1 MRLRLNGSRR
11 SLDENNQNLIVS
23 ERHSHSALC
32 GGKAASGAPAAFW
45 SVAFCV
51 LLSAFCLLPTAFTPS
66 LTVRLLPS
74 AFSQHEMP
82 QPTGQP
88 TPSPS
93 PSPSP
98 LPSPSPTPLTG
109 LHQWGAVTL
118 FHGLP
123 SDRVRAIAQGQDGM
137 MWFGTEAGLAR
148 FDGRRMQTIN
158 DAQMPQGRVL
168 SLLTD
173 ASGAL
178 WVGTDSGA
186 ARIVSGRVEAVKDL
200 QGQTINAII
209 EPDSGRLLMASEQGM
224 VYECR
229 ANAGAIQVKQLL
241 AKPLEGAAR
250 DNPGALPLTSLT
262 VANNKL
268 LAGSLSRGLL
278 AIENNSA
285 REMQARRPA
294 FFVRALATDA
304 RGQLWVGTKGRKDQP
319 ALHSANDFSETA
331 SAGTVTGTVMA
342 LRPGH
347 ADDMWVGTD
356 GRGVFHFP
364 ASRKSVNLT
373 FDGTEGGLR
382 SDHIFAIFVD
392 REDVVWFGTDRG
404 VSRYDPNSPRVEN
417 VGDNAESDFVRTLY
431 QASNGQVLAGTNR
444 GLFVYDAKAA
454 RWNSVSE
461 LSRNII
467 YCVAEDDTGRLLIGS
482 AAGFYVGP
490 KLTREMQLESQ
501 TFTRIEA
508 GSGAADAVGSIRA
521 IARFRGA
528 TYLASYGR
536 GLERFADNR
545 VMNVWPNDANT
556 SREIISLFADGDVRL
571 LLGTNKDGVLSF
583 DGAQASNKAE
593 FAKLN
598 NSTVR
603 SITQTAAQSL
613 WFATS
618 RGVFLCRAGND
629 CVAAAAGYEA
639 RFLLNG
645 SDEKKNEVWCA
656 TTASGL
662 LKIALDERLSVPLV
676 SQVDAEQGLPSQN
689 AFAVLS
695 QKGADGRS
703 LLLVGTSRGIAR
715 FAPDAFAPTVYAA
728 RVISKR
734 IHSPAELQ
742 SGIYLEYPQ
751 NGLLLD
757 VAAISSRTFP
767 EQFQYAFTMSN
778 AKGELIKQKVSH
790 ESQFAMESLSPG
802 KYRVTARAFSRDLV
816 SSEPLSFELTI
827 ARAPFPWTSTALA
840 ILLTLA
846 LLALF
851 WAIEERRRIA
861 RTSAALTSANRELA
875 DARLNLANE
884 AERERRRIARD
895 LHDQTLADLRHLLLL
910 TDQPATTAGGQ
921 GSALNAT
928 GLRNEIE
935 SISQEVRRICE
946 DLSPSVLQNV
956 GFAAAL
962 EFALSHAV
970 QDAPAE
976 RKFEYEFVCDD
987 SLEERVLLT
996 PNVQMQVYRIV
1007 QEALNNICRHSDASH
1022 VKMHVG
1028 VTATNGFELTITD
1041 DGREFDPAQEG
1052 RKEGRGL
1059 ANMRARASLI
1069 DAEINWNR
1077 QDGGGTTF
1085 TLQLRRA
1092 GACRP
1097 S

>member
-1 MRLRLNGSRR
+1 MFPLLIPTINRWAIFNASPRDALLFLQDVRL
-11 SLDENNQNLIVS
+11 
-23 ERHSHSALC
+23 ALVVL
-32 GGKAASGAPAAFW
+32 S
-45 SVAFCV
+45 
-51 LLSAFCLLPTAFTPS
+51 LLSAFCLLP
-66 LTVRLLPS
+66 S
-74 AFSQHEMP
+74 AFSQNETP
-82 QPTGQP
+82 QPTGQAS
-88 TPSPS
+88 PSPS

-158 DAQMPQGRVL
+158 DPQMPQGRVL

-178 WVGTDSGA
+178 WVGTDNGA
-186 ARIVSGRVEAVKDL
+186 ARIVNGRVDGVKDL

-209 EPDSGRLLMASEQGM
+209 EPESGRLLMASEQGM

-229 ANAGAIQVKQLL
+229 TNAGELQVKQLL
-241 AKPLEGAAR
+241 AKPLESADK
-250 DNPGALPLTSLT
+250 DNPGALPLTSL
-262 VANNKL
+262 AIAHEKL
-268 LAGSLSRGLL
+268 FAGSLSRGLL
-278 AIENNSA
+278 AIENNSGT
-285 REMQARRPA
+285 EMQTRRPA

-304 RGQLWVGTKGRKDQP
+304 RGQLWVGTKSRKDQP
-319 ALHSANDFSETA
+319 ALHSAEDLSEIE
-331 SAGTVTGTVMA
+331 SADKVTGTVMA
-342 LRPGH
+342 LRAGH

-356 GRGVFHFP
+356 GRGVFYFP

-404 VSRYDPNSPRVEN
+404 VSRYDPNAPRVEN
-417 VGDNAESDFVRTLY
+417 IGDNAESNFVRTLY
-431 QASNGQVLAGTNR
+431 QTSTGHVLAGTNR

-454 RWNSVSE
+454 RWNSISD

-467 YCVAEDDTGRLLIGS
+467 YCVAEDDAGRLLVGS
-482 AAGFYVGP
+482 AAGFFVGP
-490 KLTREMQLESQ
+490 KLTRDLPLQSL
-501 TFTRIEA
+501 TFARIEA
-508 GSGAADAVGSIRA
+508 SSGAADAVGSIRA

-545 VMNVWPNDANT
+545 VTSVWPNDANA
-556 SREIISLFADGDVRL
+556 SREIISLFADGDLRL
-571 LLGTNKDGVLSF
+571 LLGTSKDGVLSF
-583 DGAQASNKAE
+583 DGVQANSEPE
-593 FAKLN
+593 FAKLS

-603 SITQTAAQSL
+603 SITQTAAQTL

-639 RFLLNG
+639 RFLQRG
-645 SDEKKNEVWCA
+645 SNEKENVVWCA

-662 LKIALDERLSVPLV
+662 LKIAFDDQLGVPLI
-676 SQVDAEQGLPSQN
+676 SQLDAEQGLPSQN
-689 AFAVLS
+689 AFAVLP
-695 QKGADGRS
+695 QMGAEGRA

-734 IHSPAELQ
+734 VHSPAELQ

-767 EQFQYAFTMSN
+767 EQFQYAFTLTN

-802 KYRVTARAFSRDLV
+802 KYRVIARAFSRDLV
-816 SSEPLSFELTI
+816 PSAPLSFELTI
-827 ARAPFPWTSTALA
+827 AKAPFPWTSTALA

-861 RTSAALTSANRELA
+861 RTSAALITANRELA

-895 LHDQTLADLRHLLLL
+895 LHDQTLADLRHLMLMS
-910 TDQPATTAGGQ
+910 DQSVADGGQ
-921 GSALNAT
+921 RLFSEAET
-928 GLRNEIE
+928 LRHEIE

-962 EFALSHAV
+962 EFALAHAV
-970 QDAPAE
+970 QDAPAD
-976 RKFEYEFVCDD
+976 RKFDYEFVCDD
-987 SLEERVLLT
+987 SLEERTQLT
-996 PNVQMQVYRIV
+996 PNVQMQIYRIV
-1007 QEALNNICRHSDASH
+1007 QEALNNICRHSGASH
-1022 VKMHVG
+1022 VKMQVG
-1028 VTATNGFELTITD
+1028 VTPNSDFELTITD
-1041 DGREFDPAQEG
+1041 DGGEFDPTQQT

-1069 DAEINWNR
+1069 DAELRWEK
-1077 QDGGGTTF
+1077 QDGGETMF
-1085 TLQLRRA
+1085 TLRRA
-1092 GACRP
+1092 QSAPGASRP
-1097 S
+1097 

>member
-1 MRLRLNGSRR
+1 MFAQR
-11 SLDENNQNLIVS
+11 SLLVI
-23 ERHSHSALC
+23 L
-32 GGKAASGAPAAFW
+32 
-45 SVAFCV
+45 
-51 LLSAFCLLPTAFTPS
+51 LLSAFCM
-66 LTVRLLPS
+66 LPS
-74 AFSQHEMP
+74 AFSQNEAP
-82 QPTGQP
+82 QPTGQAS
-88 TPSPS
+88 PSPS

-158 DAQMPQGRVL
+158 DQQMPQGRVL

-178 WVGTDSGA
+178 WVGTDNGA
-186 ARIVSGRVEAVKDL
+186 ARIVNGRVEAVKDL

-209 EPDSGRLLMASEQGM
+209 EPENGRLLMASEQGM

-229 ANAGAIQVKQLL
+229 ASAGADQVKQLL
-241 AKPLEGAAR
+241 PKPLASADK
-250 DNPGALPLTSLT
+250 DNPGTLPITSLT
-262 VANNKL
+262 VAHDKL
-268 LAGSLSRGLL
+268 FAGSLSRGLL

-285 REMQARRPA
+285 TEIEARRPA

-304 RGQLWVGTKGRKDQP
+304 RGQLWVGTKSRKDQP
-319 ALHSANDFSETA
+319 ALHSADDFSETS

-342 LRPGH
+342 LRAGH

-356 GRGVFHFP
+356 GRGVFYFP

-404 VSRYDPNSPRVEN
+404 VSRYDPNAPRVEN
-417 VGDNAESDFVRTLY
+417 IGDNAESNFVRTLY
-431 QASNGQVLAGTNR
+431 QASSGHVLAGTNR
-444 GLFVYDAKAA
+444 GLFVYNSKAA
-454 RWNSVSE
+454 HWNSISD

-467 YCVAEDDTGRLLIGS
+467 YCIAEDDAGRLLIGS

-490 KLTREMQLESQ
+490 KLTRDSQLESQ
-501 TFTRIEA
+501 AFARIEA
-508 GSGAADAVGSIRA
+508 SSGAADAVGSIRA

-545 VMNVWPNDANT
+545 VTSVWPNDANA
-556 SREIISLFADGDVRL
+556 SREIISLFADGDRRL
-571 LLGTNKDGVLSF
+571 LLGTSKDGVISF
-583 DGAQASNKAE
+583 DGAQAKTEEE
-593 FAKLN
+593 FANLN
-598 NSTVR
+598 NATVR
-603 SITQTAAQSL
+603 SITQTAAQTL

-618 RGVFLCRAGND
+618 RGVFLCRAGNG

-639 RFLLNG
+639 RFLLHAP
-645 SDEKKNEVWCA
+645 DEKDNTVWCA

-662 LKIALDERLSVPLV
+662 LKIALDDRLGVPLV
-676 SQVDAEQGLPSQN
+676 SQLDAEQGLPSQN

-695 QKGADGRS
+695 QMGADGRAS
-703 LLLVGTSRGIAR
+703 LLVGTSRGIAR

-767 EQFQYAFTMSN
+767 EQFQYAFTLTN

-827 ARAPFPWTSTALA
+827 AKAPFPWTSTALA

-861 RTSAALTSANRELA
+861 RTSAALVLANRELA

-910 TDQPATTAGGQ
+910 TDQSPSANAGQ
-921 GSALNAT
+921 RSVLNAT
-928 GLRNEIE
+928 GLRTEIE

-962 EFALSHAV
+962 EFALSHAL
-970 QDAPAE
+970 QDAPAD
-976 RKFEYEFVCDD
+976 RKFEYEFACAD
-987 SLEERVLLT
+987 SLEERVQLT
-996 PNVQMQVYRIV
+996 PNVQMQIYRIV
-1007 QEALNNICRHSDASH
+1007 QEALNNICRHSGASH

-1028 VTATNGFELTITD
+1028 VNTSDALELTITD
-1041 DGREFDPAQEG
+1041 DGCEFDPTQEK
-1052 RKEGRGL
+1052 RKDGRGL

-1069 DAEINWNR
+1069 DAEIKWER
-1077 QDGGGTTF
+1077 QDAGGTIF
-1085 TLQLRRA
+1085 ILQLKRA
-1092 GACRP
+1092 GASHP